1 MSFVSSST
9 HKKVIL
15 RRIESDPLRGWVNPQ
30 AYLIEA
36 GVELLSQ
43 DGQVTVLPYEQVKAV
58 HFVRDFEEKSDHQER
73 KVFASR
79 PKLEGL
85 WLRLRFK
92 DNEVIE
98 GILANNLL
106 LVEGP
111 GFTITPPDPYAN
123 SQRIFIPRLALA
135 ELTVLGVIGSA
146 AAPSRKKKAA
156 APSEIQGQLFQ

>member
-1 MSFVSSST
+1 MSTST

-15 RRIESDPLRGWVNPQ
+15 RRNGQDPIRGWVNPSAFLNEQ
-30 AYLIEA
+30 
-36 GVELLSQ
+36 GVELMTLDSQ
-43 DGQVTVLPYEQVKAV
+43 VAVLPYAEVKAV
-58 HFVRDFEEKSDHQER
+58 HFVRDFDEKSDHQER

-98 GILANNLL
+98 GILPNNLL
-106 LVEGP
+106 LLESR
-111 GFTITPPDPYAN
+111 GFTITPPDPFAN
-123 SQRIFIPRLALA
+123 SQRIFVPKEALA
-135 ELTVLGVIGSA
+135 DLTVLGVIGSA

-156 APSEIQGQLFQ
+156 ASDKQISLFP

>member
-1 MSFVSSST
+1 MSSST

-15 RRIESDPLRGWVNPQ
+15 RRIGQEPLRGWVNPQ
-30 AYLIEA
+30 AFLDER
-36 GVELLSQ
+36 GVEMMSL

-58 HFVRDFEEKSDHQER
+58 HFVREFEDQSGEER

-92 DNEVIE
+92 DQEVIE
-98 GILANNLL
+98 GILPNNLL
-106 LVEGP
+106 LLEGA

-123 SQRIFIPRLALA
+123 SQRIFVPRQALSD
-135 ELTVLGVIGSA
+135 LTVLGVIGSA
-146 AAPSRKKKAA
+146 AAPSRRKKAA
-156 APSEIQGQLFQ
+156 EAAEKQGQLFS